1 MWVNEWYY
9 DWKKIEINKYSWVLI
24 ILKKIRLNSD
34 LYKHTFL
41 RLISNEK
48 NGNNS
53 TINYLNKFILVW
65 SLYLK

>member
-1 MWVNEWYY
+1 MILWL
-9 DWKKIEINKYSWVLI
+9 KKIEVNKYSLVLI
-24 ILKKIRLNSD
+24 ILKKKRLNSD
-34 LYKHTFL
+34 LYKHAFL

-48 NGNNS
+48 IGNNS